1 MDVLMGSPDWDLMG
15 SKILLS
21 LPPLW
26 QDPHLFSLGAPS
38 PHPSH
43 TEALPPPIPSALPIL
58 RPSLFLRHS
67 NFVTYKQALLPFRHG
82 PECHFL

>member
-15 SKILLS
+15 GKILLS

-26 QDPHLFSLGAPS
+26 QDPRLFSLGAPS

-43 TEALPPPIPSALPIL
+43 MEALPTPQSHWLFPSSVSLPKAL
-58 RPSLFLRHS
+58 
-67 NFVTYKQALLPFRHG
+67 
-82 PECHFL
+82 